1 MDEDALQ
8 QTPEVQEAIKEV
20 LTQHWQGWLDTAI
33 PALKGKT
40 PREAVRSAHGREA
53 VQTLLRDI
61 EASDARSNMPVS
73 QQPYV
78 DWAKR
83 ELGLSDT

>member
-1 MDEDALQ
+1 MG
-8 QTPEVQEAIKEV
+8 
-20 LTQHWQGWLDTAI
+20 LTRHWQGWLDTAI
-33 PALKGKT
+33 PASKNKT
-40 PREAVRSAHGREA
+40 PREAVRSAKGREA

-61 EASDARSNMPVS
+61 EASDARSDMPVS

-78 DWAKR
+78 DWAKG